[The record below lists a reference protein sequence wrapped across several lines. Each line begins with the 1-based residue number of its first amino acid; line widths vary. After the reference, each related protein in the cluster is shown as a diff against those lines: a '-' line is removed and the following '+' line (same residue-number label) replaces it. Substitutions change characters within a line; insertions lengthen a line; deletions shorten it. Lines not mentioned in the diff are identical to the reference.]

1 MKLKPAI
8 WILVVAMLATSANSF
23 AQETHNTSLNF
34 LKDTIS
40 LKFSQNDFVDF
51 TGPLS
56 EASIKAF
63 YEKAQQTKFAGIAK
77 DLVAYKTQHGLNDW
91 FYYQLIRRT
100 SQAISPKAD
109 NYHRYTLYKWFFLRA
124 SGYDAILT
132 IHEDKILLYV
142 RSDENVYNI
151 PYRVS
156 NGKNYICLNYHDYGS
171 IDFEKEKFVQ
181 VLTDLPG
188 EVGSFS
194 YKVTQVPE
202 FDDKDYSEKKIEFTY
217 YKNQYQFI
225 IKLNPEVKNIF
236 KNYPVVDYEEQFN
249 MPLSKKTYE
258 SLLSSLR
265 VPLAKMKQ
273 KEGIDFLLHFT
284 RYAFLFKADREVFG
298 SEKRMSPEQTLLY
311 EYSDCEDRAA
321 LFFFLV
327 KEIYNLPMIILSYP
341 EHVTVAVAFD
351 KPHGKTIDY
360 NGRKY
365 SVCEPTPQRI
375 DLRIG
380 QMLPELAGKSYQVAY
395 AYTPK

>member
-1 MKLKPAI
+1 VKTKPAI
-8 WILVVAMLATSANSF
+8 WILVAVMLAASANCF
-23 AQETHNTSLNF
+23 AQEGHGTSLNF

-40 LKFSQNDFVDF
+40 LRFTNGDFVDF
-51 TGPLS
+51 KTGLS
-56 EASIKAF
+56 EEAIRLF
-63 YEKAQQTKFAGIAK
+63 YERAQQTRFVAMAK
-77 DLVAYKTQHGLNDW
+77 DLMAYKTQNGLNDW
-91 FYYQLIRRT
+91 FYYQLIRKT
-100 SQAISPKAD
+100 AQAISPKAD

-132 IHEDKILLYV
+132 IYHDKILLYV

-151 PYRVS
+151 PYRFS
-156 NGKNYICLNYHDYGS
+156 NGKNYICLNYHDYGF

-181 VLTDLPG
+181 VLGDLPG
-188 EVGSFS
+188 EMGSFS

-202 FDDKDYSEKKIEFTY
+202 FNDKDYSEKKIEFTY
-217 YKNQYQFI
+217 YKNQYQFT

-265 VPLAKMKQ
+265 EPIAKMKQ

-284 RYAFLFKADREVFG
+284 RYAFLFKADSEVFG

-341 EHVTVAVAFD
+341 QHVTVAVAFD
-351 KPHGKTIDY
+351 KPNGKTIEY

-365 SVCEPTPQRI
+365 SVCEPSPQRI

-380 QMLPELAGKSYQVAY
+380 QMLPELVGKTYQVAY
-395 AYTPK
+395 AYNPK

>member
-1 MKLKPAI
+1 M
-8 WILVVAMLATSANSF
+8 LVTYAKSF
-23 AQETHNTSLNF
+23 AQAGNYTSLNF
-34 LKDTIS
+34 FKDTIT
-40 LKFSQNDFVDF
+40 LNFSQHDFVDF
-51 TGPLS
+51 SAPLS
-56 EASIKAF
+56 ENAIKTF
-63 YEKAQQTKFAGIAK
+63 YENALNTKFNDIAK
-77 DLVAYKTQHGLNDW
+77 ELKGYKAQHGLNDW
-91 FYYQLIRRT
+91 FYYQLIRKA
-100 SQAISPKAD
+100 SQAISPKAS

-132 IHEDKILLYV
+132 IYNDKILLYAK
-142 RSDENVYNI
+142 SDENVYNI

-156 NGKNYICLNYHDYGS
+156 NGKNYICLNYHDYGF

-188 EVGSFS
+188 EAGSFS

-202 FDDKDYSEKKIEFTY
+202 FDEKDYSEKKIQFTY
-217 YKNQYQFI
+217 YRHLYQFT

-258 SLLSSLR
+258 SLLSSLK
-265 VPLAKMKQ
+265 PHLEKMKQ

-284 RYAFLFKADREVFG
+284 RYAFLFKADSEVFG

-341 EHVTVAVAFD
+341 DHVTVAVAFE
-351 KPHGKTIDY
+351 KPYGKTISY
-360 NGRKY
+360 NGLKY
-365 SVCEPTPQRI
+365 SVCEPSPQKI

-380 QMLPELAGKSYQVAY
+380 QMLPKLSGKRYQIAY
-395 AYTPK
+395 AYNPTSK

>member
-8 WILVVAMLATSANSF
+8 WILVVAMLAASANLS
-23 AQETHNTSLNF
+23 AQEKHSASLNF

-40 LKFSQNDFVDF
+40 LQFSQNDFVDF
-51 TGPLS
+51 IGPLS

-63 YEKAQQTKFAGIAK
+63 YDRAQQTNFTKIAK
-77 DLVAYKTQHGLNDW
+77 NLVAYKDQHGLNDW

-109 NYHRYTLYKWFFLRA
+109 SYHRYTLYKWFFLRA

-151 PYRVS
+151 PYRLS
-156 NGKNYICLNYHDYGS
+156 NGKNYICLNYHDYGA

-181 VLTDLPG
+181 VLSDMSG
-188 EVGSFS
+188 EAGSFS

-202 FDDKDYSEKKIEFTY
+202 FSDKDYTEKKIAFTY
-217 YKNQYQFI
+217 YQNQYQFT

-236 KNYPVVDYEEQFN
+236 NNYPAVDYEEQFN

-265 VPLAKMKQ
+265 APIAKMKQ

-284 RYAFLFKADREVFG
+284 RYAFLFKPDREVFG

-311 EYSDCEDRAA
+311 EYSDCEDRSA

-341 EHVTVAVAFD
+341 EHVTVAVALD

-365 SVCEPTPQRI
+365 SVCEPSPQRI

-380 QMLPELAGKSYQVAY
+380 QMLPALVGKSYQVAY